1 VSTESDYANSHQY
14 YYLAPFRGV
23 SRDGRTLLWSGIH
36 PENPGA
42 TFSVRVQ
49 QDFVPV
55 RNGLTHEIFVGAR
68 RHTGYE
74 QLHRSQC
81 DFRIP
86 AMPTSAVALR
96 IANALCLYF
105 LRQSKAA
112 PIFLDPTAASPWENV
127 IQQTYKGLLTAQ
139 LRAMRIS
146 LQAYAI
152 DPELYK
158 TLPIEGFEP

>member
-1 VSTESDYANSHQY
+1 
-14 YYLAPFRGV
+14 
-23 SRDGRTLLWSGIH
+23 LLWSGIH
-36 PENPGA
+36 PDNPNA
-42 TFSVRVQ
+42 TFSLRVQ

-55 RNGLTHEIFVGAR
+55 RHGLTHEVFVGVR

-86 AMPTSAVALR
+86 AMPTAMVAQR

-105 LRQSKAA
+105 LRQSKAQ
-112 PIFLDPTAASPWENV
+112 PVLLDANAASPWENV

-139 LRAMRIS
+139 LKALNIT
-146 LQAYAI
+146 LQAYVI

-158 TLPIEGFEP
+158 SLPIEGFEP